1 MGKMTIAHTLATL
14 QIAASGVCQAVLGL
28 GRAQAEAGAWVQ
40 LHSPGGKSIFS
51 GHRIVDV
58 RHAPDHA
65 IPCISVKLGGS
76 LALRRA
82 LRNPQIDVI
91 HTHGLWRLVNTYT
104 GAPQSDAPLVI
115 SPHGMLAPEALR
127 KTPAMKWFFRRLFQ
141 DAAFRNAAMFQASA
155 ESEYEAIRKF
165 GVRQPVAVIPHG
177 IDIPNVLPPRNTFKS
192 SQRTLLSLG
201 RLAPIK
207 GLDFLL
213 HAWAAVETSFPDWNL
228 RIVGPDEGGYAGELK
243 RLAASLRLK
252 RATIEPPAY
261 ESAKTDLMA
270 SAALFVLPSKTENFA
285 MTVAESLAVG
295 VPVIA
300 SKGAPWSRLE
310 LLRCGW
316 WIDLSVE
323 SLKAA
328 LVQAMALRDED
339 RLEMGARG
347 REWMIEEFS
356 WGRVGDMSLAAC
368 AWIANRGPR
377 PAWVRLS

>member
-1 MGKMTIAHTLATL
+1 MGEMTIAHTLATL
-14 QIAASGVCQAVLGL
+14 QITASGVCQAVLGL

-82 LRNPQIDVI
+82 LRNPRIDVI
-91 HTHGLWRLVNTYT
+91 HTHGLWRLINTYT
-104 GAPQSDAPLVI
+104 GAPHSDAPLVI

-127 KTPAMKWFFRRLFQ
+127 KTPTSKWLFRRLFQ
-141 DAAFRNAAMFQASA
+141 DATFRDAAMFQATA
-155 ESEYEAIRKF
+155 ESEYDAIRRF
-165 GVRQPVAVIPHG
+165 GIRQPVAVIPHG
-177 IDIPNVLPPRNTFKS
+177 IDIPDVLPLRHGS
-192 SQRTLLSLG
+192 DSRRRTLLSLG

-228 RIVGPDEGGYAGELK
+228 RIVGPDEEGYADDLK
-243 RLAASLRLK
+243 RLAASLLLK

-261 ESAKTDLMA
+261 EAAKTELMA

-300 SKGAPWSRLE
+300 AKGAPWGALVPRG
-310 LLRCGW
+310 CGW

-323 SLKAA
+323 SLRAT
-328 LVQAMALRDED
+328 LEHAMALRDEV
-339 RLEMGARG
+339 RHEMGARG
-347 REWMIEEFS
+347 RDWMIDEFS
-356 WGRVGDMSLAAC
+356 WNRVGDMSLAAY
-368 AWIANRGPR
+368 AWLAKRGPR
-377 PAWVRLS
+377 PDWVRLP